1 MHGIAPHTKRI
12 QGFLNPTMPKKMNI
26 EIKAVVMAL
35 TFTAAAATA
44 QAAPAD
50 VKTAVDAAIAPLQ
63 AKYGIPG
70 VAVGISVD
78 GKHAFYNYGVASKAT
93 QARVDNDTLFEIGSV
108 TKTVTATLACYAQT
122 QGKLSFSA
130 SASDYVSA
138 LRGSVFDHVSVLNL
152 GTHTSGLP
160 LFVPDA
166 VTNDAQM
173 NAWLRAWQPGSPVG
187 TQRVYSNI
195 GIGLLGRAAA
205 QSLGVTQREAVEQ
218 QLLPAFGMTHTW
230 LRVPKASEAHYA
242 QGYDKT
248 DAPKRMNPGVFD
260 DEAYGVRTTAPDL
273 VRYLDVNMGL
283 VPLDPAWQRAIDCT
297 HTGYYTAG
305 PFTQDFV
312 WEQYPWPVSL
322 DTLERGNGPDLILKP
337 TPAHALT
344 PPLAPQADALINKT
358 GSTNGFSA
366 YVAYVP
372 ARHMGVVILAN
383 KAYPNEARVR
393 AAYAILEALDKE
405 KSQR

>member
-1 MHGIAPHTKRI
+1 MHVAQCIRRYPQPIMTNA
-12 QGFLNPTMPKKMNI
+12 MNI
-26 EIKAVVMAL
+26 KTKVALMAL
-35 TFTAAAATA
+35 TCAAASAHAA
-44 QAAPAD
+44 QSG
-50 VKTAVDAAIAPLQ
+50 VKSTVDAASAPLQ
-63 AKYGIPG
+63 AQYGIPG

-78 GKHAFYNYGVASKAT
+78 GKHAFYHYGVASKAT
-93 QARVDNDTLFEIGSV
+93 RARVDNDTLFEVGSV
-108 TKTVTATLACYAQT
+108 TKTVTATLACYAHT

-130 SASDYVSA
+130 PVTDYVSA
-138 LRGSVFDHVSVLNL
+138 LRGSVFDRISVLNV

-173 NAWLRAWQPGSPVG
+173 NAWLRAWQPASAPG
-187 TQRVYSNI
+187 TQRVYSNM

-205 QSLGVTQREAVEQ
+205 QSLGVPERQAVEQ
-218 QLLPAFGMTHTW
+218 QLLPALGMTHTW
-230 LRVPKASEAHYA
+230 LRVPTASEPHYA

-248 DAPKRMNPGVFD
+248 DTPRRMNPGVFD

-273 VRYLDVNMGL
+273 VRYIDANMGIA
-283 VPLDPAWQRAIDCT
+283 PLDAAWQRAIDCA

-305 PFTQDFV
+305 PFTQDLV

-322 DTLERGNGPDLILKP
+322 DTLERGNGPDAILKP

-366 YVAYVP
+366 YIAYVP
-372 ARHMGVVILAN
+372 ARRIGVVILAN

-393 AAYAILEALDKE
+393 AAYAILEALDKA
-405 KSQR
+405 KPQP

>member
-1 MHGIAPHTKRI
+1 
-12 QGFLNPTMPKKMNI
+12 MNI
-26 EIKAVVMAL
+26 KTKAVLMASTL
-35 TFTAAAATA
+35 ALSYAAVSAHAA
-44 QAAPAD
+44 QPAM
-50 VKTAVDAAIAPLQ
+50 KAAVDAAIGPVQ
-63 AKYGIPG
+63 AQYGIPG

-93 QARVDNDTLFEIGSV
+93 GARVDGDTLFEVGSV

-122 QGKLSFSA
+122 QGKLSFA
-130 SASDYVSA
+130 APVTHYVSA

-166 VTNDAQM
+166 VTNDAQLT
-173 NAWLRAWQPGSPVG
+173 AWLRNWQPASAPG
-187 TQRVYSNI
+187 TQRVYSNM

-205 QSLGVTQREAVEQ
+205 QSLGKPEREAVEQ
-218 QLLPAFGMTHTW
+218 DMLPAFGMAHTW
-230 LRVPKASEAHYA
+230 LRVPPASEAHYA

-248 DAPKRMNPGVFD
+248 NTPKRMNPGVFD
-260 DEAYGVRTTAPDL
+260 DEAYGVRTTSADL
-273 VRYLDVNMGL
+273 VRYIDANMGI
-283 VPLDPAWQRAIDCT
+283 VPLDAAWQRAIDCT

-305 PFTQDFV
+305 PFTQDVV
-312 WEQYPWPVSL
+312 WEQYPWPVAL
-322 DTLERGNGPDLILKP
+322 DTLERGNGPDAILKP
-337 TPAHALT
+337 TPARALT

-366 YVAYVP
+366 YIAYVP
-372 ARHMGVVILAN
+372 ARRIGVVILAN

-393 AAYAILEALDKE
+393 AAYAILEALDKANA
-405 KSQR
+405 RR

>member
-1 MHGIAPHTKRI
+1 MTFK
-12 QGFLNPTMPKKMNI
+12 
-26 EIKAVVMAL
+26 IKAVVMAL
-35 TFTAAAATA
+35 TCAAASA
-44 QAAPAD
+44 QAAQPD
-50 VKTAVDAAIAPLQ
+50 FKTAVDAAIAPLQ
-63 AKYGIPG
+63 AKYGVPG
-70 VAVGISVD
+70 MAVGISVD
-78 GKHAFYNYGVASKAT
+78 GQHAFYNYGVASKAT
-93 QARVDNDTLFEIGSV
+93 HARVDNDTLFEVGSV

-130 SASDYVSA
+130 PASDYVSA

-173 NAWLRAWQPGSPVG
+173 NAWLRAWKPASPAG
-187 TQRVYSNI
+187 TQRVYSNL

-205 QSLGVTQREAVEQ
+205 QSLGVPVREAVQQ

-230 LRVPKASEAHYA
+230 LDVPKASAAHYA

-248 DAPKRMNPGVFD
+248 DAPRRMNPGVFA
-260 DEAYGVRTTAPDL
+260 DEAYGVRTTTGDL
-273 VRYLDVNMGL
+273 VRYIDANMGIA
-283 VPLDPAWQRAIDCT
+283 PIDAAWKRAIDCT
-297 HTGYYTAG
+297 HTGYYTSG

-312 WEQYPWPVSL
+312 WEQYPWPVAL
-322 DTLERGNGPDLILKP
+322 DTLQRGNGPDAILKP

-372 ARHMGVVILAN
+372 ARRIGVVILAN
-383 KAYPNEARVR
+383 KAYPNEARVN
-393 AAYAILEALDKE
+393 AAYAILQALDKTTP
-405 KSQR
+405 

>member
-1 MHGIAPHTKRI
+1 
-12 QGFLNPTMPKKMNI
+12 MPKKMKI
-26 EIKAVVMAL
+26 EIKAMLMAL
-35 TFTAAAATA
+35 TCAAATA
-44 QAAPAD
+44 YAAQTS
-50 VKTAVDAAIAPLQ
+50 VKTAVDAAIEPLQ

-78 GKHAFYNYGVASKAT
+78 GKHAFYHYGVASKAT
-93 QARVDNDTLFEIGSV
+93 HTRVDDNTLFEIGSV

-173 NAWLRAWQPGSPVG
+173 NAWLRAWQPASPAG

-230 LRVPKASEAHYA
+230 LRVPPASEAHYA

-248 DAPKRMNPGVFD
+248 DTPKRMNPGVFD

-283 VPLDPAWQRAIDCT
+283 VPLAPAWRRAIDCT

-322 DTLERGNGPDLILKP
+322 DTLQRGNSPDAILKP
-337 TPAHALT
+337 MPAHALT
-344 PPLAPQADALINKT
+344 PPLAPQADAFINKT
-358 GSTNGFSA
+358 GSTNGFST

-372 ARHMGVVILAN
+372 ARHIGVVILAN
-383 KAYPNEARVR
+383 KAYPNEARVS
-393 AAYAILEALDKE
+393 AAYAILKALDQSK
-405 KSQR
+405 

>member
-1 MHGIAPHTKRI
+1 
-12 QGFLNPTMPKKMNI
+12 MPKKMKI
-26 EIKAVVMAL
+26 EIKAMLMAL
-35 TFTAAAATA
+35 TCAAATA
-44 QAAPAD
+44 HAAQTS
-50 VKTAVDAAIAPLQ
+50 VKTAVDAAIEPLQ

-70 VAVGISVD
+70 VVVGISVD
-78 GKHAFYNYGVASKAT
+78 GKHAFYHYGVASKAT
-93 QARVDNDTLFEIGSV
+93 HTRVDDNTLFEIGSV

-173 NAWLRAWQPGSPVG
+173 NAWLRAWQPASPAG

-230 LRVPKASEAHYA
+230 LRVPPASEAHYA

-248 DAPKRMNPGVFD
+248 DTPKRMNPGVFD

-283 VPLDPAWQRAIDCT
+283 VPLAPAWRRAIDCT

-322 DTLERGNGPDLILKP
+322 DTLQRGNSPDAILKP
-337 TPAHALT
+337 MPAHALT

-358 GSTNGFSA
+358 GSTNGFST

-372 ARHMGVVILAN
+372 ARHIGVVILAN
-383 KAYPNEARVR
+383 KAYPNEARVS
-393 AAYAILEALDKE
+393 AAYAILKALDQSK
-405 KSQR
+405 

>member
-1 MHGIAPHTKRI
+1 
-12 QGFLNPTMPKKMNI
+12 MPKKMKI
-26 EIKAVVMAL
+26 EIKAMLMAL
-35 TFTAAAATA
+35 TCAAATA
-44 QAAPAD
+44 YAAQTS
-50 VKTAVDAAIAPLQ
+50 VKTAVDAAIEPLQ

-78 GKHAFYNYGVASKAT
+78 GKHAFYHYGVASKAT
-93 QARVDNDTLFEIGSV
+93 HTRVDDNTLFEIGSV

-173 NAWLRAWQPGSPVG
+173 NAWLRAWQPASPAG

-205 QSLGVTQREAVEQ
+205 HSLGVTQREAVEQ

-230 LRVPKASEAHYA
+230 LRVPPASEAHYA

-248 DAPKRMNPGVFD
+248 DTPKRMNPGVFD

-283 VPLDPAWQRAIDCT
+283 VPLAPAWRRAIDCT

-322 DTLERGNGPDLILKP
+322 DTLQRGNSPDAILKP
-337 TPAHALT
+337 MPAHALT

-358 GSTNGFSA
+358 GSTNGFST

-372 ARHMGVVILAN
+372 ARHIGVVILAN
-383 KAYPNEARVR
+383 KAYPNEARVS
-393 AAYAILEALDKE
+393 AAYAILKALDQSK
-405 KSQR
+405 

>member
-1 MHGIAPHTKRI
+1 MTH
-12 QGFLNPTMPKKMNI
+12 KMNI
-26 EIKAVVMAL
+26 KIKAVLMAL
-35 TFTAAAATA
+35 TCAAASAHAA
-44 QAAPAD
+44 QAG
-50 VKTAVDAAIAPLQ
+50 VKSAVDAVIEPLQ
-63 AKYGIPG
+63 AQYGIPG

-93 QARVDNDTLFEIGSV
+93 HARVDNDTLFEVGSV

-130 SASDYVSA
+130 PVTDYVSA

-160 LFVPDA
+160 LFVPDG
-166 VTNDAQM
+166 VTDDAQM
-173 NAWLRAWQPGSPVG
+173 NAWLRNWQPASAPG
-187 TQRVYSNI
+187 TQRVYSNM

-205 QSLGVTQREAVEQ
+205 QSLGVPVREAVEQ
-218 QLLPAFGMTHTW
+218 QLLPAFGMTHSW
-230 LRVPKASEAHYA
+230 LRVPSASEPHYA
-242 QGYDKT
+242 QGYDKA

-260 DEAYGVRTTAPDL
+260 DEAYGLRTTSTDL
-273 VRYLDVNMGL
+273 VRYIDVNMGIA
-283 VPLDPAWQRAIDCT
+283 PLDAAWQRAIDCT

-322 DTLERGNGPDLILKP
+322 NTLERGNGPDAILKP
-337 TPAHALT
+337 MPAHALT
-344 PPLAPQADALINKT
+344 PPLAPQADALLNKT
-358 GSTNGFSA
+358 GSTNGFST

-372 ARHMGVVILAN
+372 ARRIGVVILAN
-383 KAYPNEARVR
+383 KSYPNEARVR
-393 AAYAILEALDKE
+393 AAYAILQALDKA
-405 KSQR
+405 KPQP